1 MTAKEKINPAEDTL
15 MEPVLRL
22 FPRRKYYRFIE
33 VPLGRKKV
41 DLWCVSKINTNSYI
55 CIELK
60 VENWR
65 KALWQAAINFQIGK
79 QSYIAIWHRY
89 VHRVEKHAR
98 LLSQYGVGLIAVK
111 QNQAEI
117 IIPSQNQD
125 RASITRDDRQ
135 KFFSGLI
142 SV

>member
-1 MTAKEKINPAEDTL
+1 MITMGKIDPSEDTL
-15 MEPVLRL
+15 MKPVLRL
-22 FPRRKYYRFIE
+22 FPRRKFFRFIE

-41 DLWCVSKINTNSYI
+41 DLWCVSKINTNSYV

-89 VHRVEKHAR
+89 IHRAEKHAR

-111 QNQAEI
+111 ENQAEI

-125 RASITRDDRQ
+125 KAFITSDDKL
-135 KFFSGLI
+135 KFLSGHI
-142 SV
+142 SE